1 MMRWIQQR
9 LAELTGREDGT
20 SLAELLMGMT
30 LMVIFGSIFTGAILL
45 MNGSANKTESVTL
58 TSNTLNTAFLKL
70 DKTVRY
76 ATAVSLPGVGATSGD
91 WYVELRSTYTGSEVC
106 TQLQADVSTQQLRSR
121 TWTVVNSAATGLT
134 GWTPLASNIT
144 NGAVAGTSA
153 DVPFTVNQPSTS
165 VSYQTLKITLVS
177 TAGSTAVTTSRSS
190 VTFTAQNSTAATTST
205 NVCNQ
210 SLTGGLRP

>member
-1 MMRWIQQR
+1 M
-9 LAELTGREDGT
+9 
-20 SLAELLMGMT
+20 
-30 LMVIFGSIFTGAILL
+30 

-58 TSNTLNTAFLKL
+58 TSNQLNTAFLKL
-70 DKTVRY
+70 DKSVRY
-76 ATAVSLPGVGATSGD
+76 ATAVSTPGVSATSGD

-106 TQLQADVSTQQLRSR
+106 TQLQADITSQQLRSR

-134 GWTPLASNIT
+134 GWTPLATKIT
-144 NGAVAGTSA
+144 NGGVASSSA
-153 DVPFTVNQPSTS
+153 DAPFVVGQPSTN

-190 VTFTAQNSTAATTST
+190 VTFTAQNSSATTTST

-210 SLTGGLRP
+210 SLTTGLRP